1 MSLLELPFSDPFEL
15 NFCSFNQNY
24 VTLNFSVFI
33 VFFQKV
39 IYKVM
44 KGNHQQSSVLSA
56 LSNEH
61 LVPLANVDDI
71 FNDYTGKNIPFIRYL
86 VDDKNID
93 GKKIAAILS
102 NKFGYPYIQL
112 ANFDTTLVPEGVRNE
127 KLIQKHN
134 ALPLFLRGKVLFV
147 AMSDPTNLDALE
159 EIQFNTGYST
169 ELILTDELGLQACIE
184 KVLEDESDALDIT
197 DIDSEELSG
206 LEVQEDKKD
215 DDVGTGEDDAPIVVF
230 INKIL
235 LDAIKKGASDLHF
248 EPYEKS
254 FRIRFRID
262 GILTEIARPPVALSS
277 RMSARLKVMSK
288 LDIAERRVPQD
299 GRIKL
304 ALSKKKSIDF
314 RVSTLPTMWG
324 EKIVMRILDSSSAM
338 LGIDMLGYEAA
349 QKQIYMEALEQP
361 QGMILVTG
369 PTGSGKT
376 VSLYTGLNILNTEE
390 RNISTAEDPVE
401 INLEGINQVQINNRA
416 GLTFPSALRSFL
428 RQDPDIVMVGEIRDL
443 ETAEIAIKAAQT
455 GHLVLSTLHTNSA
468 AETLTRL
475 LNMGVP
481 SYNVASSVSIIIAQR
496 LARRLCPQCKT
507 HESLSQ
513 IQLAEQGFP
522 ADKLSEIKLFKPVG
536 CEQCTGGYKG
546 RVGIYEVI
554 KISAK
559 ISSIIM
565 EGGNSLDIATQC
577 QKEGFN
583 NLRQSGLQKAMSGMT
598 SLKEINRVTS
608 AE

>member
-1 MSLLELPFSDPFEL
+1 
-15 NFCSFNQNY
+15 
-24 VTLNFSVFI
+24 
-33 VFFQKV
+33 
-39 IYKVM
+39 M
-44 KGNHQQSSVLSA
+44 KLNHQQSSVISA
-56 LSNEH
+56 LTKQNLIPLDSIDGISKDFSSTNSNH
-61 LVPLANVDDI
+61 
-71 FNDYTGKNIPFIRYL
+71 FIKYL
-86 VDDKNID
+86 VEEKQVD
-93 GKKIAAILS
+93 GVELAKILS
-102 NKFGYPYIQL
+102 KNFGYPYFQL
-112 ANFDTTLVPEGVRNE
+112 DKFDLTLVPEGTCNE
-127 KLIQKHN
+127 KLVTKHN

-147 AMSDPTNLDALE
+147 ACSDPTNLDALE
-159 EIQFNTGYST
+159 EIQFNTGYNT
-169 ELILTDELGLQACIE
+169 ELVLVDEKSLQVAID
-184 KVLEDESDALDIT
+184 KVLASDNDSLDIS
-197 DIDSEELSG
+197 DIDEEELAG
-206 LEVQEDKKD
+206 LDVDNSSEKEDA
-215 DDVGTGEDDAPIVVF
+215 VGEKEDDAPIVVF

-262 GILTEIARPPVALSS
+262 GILSEIARPPVALSA
-277 RMSARLKVMSK
+277 RLAARLKVMSR

-304 ALSKKKSIDF
+304 AISKKKSIDF

-324 EKIVMRILDSSSAM
+324 EKVVMRILDSSSAM
-338 LGIDMLGYEAA
+338 LGIDVLGYEPE
-349 QKQIYMEALEQP
+349 QKAIYMEALEKP

-376 VSLYTGLNILNTEE
+376 VSLYTGLNILNTQE

-401 INLEGINQVQINNRA
+401 INLEGVNQVQINNRA
-416 GLTFPSALRSFL
+416 GLTFPAALRSFL

-443 ETAEIAIKAAQT
+443 ETAEIAIKASQT

-496 LARRLCPQCKT
+496 LARRLCPQCK
-507 HESLSQ
+507 EEEKLSD

-522 ADKLSEIKLFKPVG
+522 AEKFDEIQLFKAVG
-536 CEQCTGGYKG
+536 CQHCTGGYKG

-554 KISAK
+554 KISPA
-559 ISSIIM
+559 IASIIM
-565 EGGNSLDIATQC
+565 EGGNSLDIANQC
-577 QKEGFN
+577 QKEGYN
-583 NLRQSGLQKAMSGMT
+583 NLRQSGIVKAMSGLT
-598 SLKEINRVTS
+598 SLEEINRVAS
-608 AE
+608 AH

>member
-1 MSLLELPFSDPFEL
+1 
-15 NFCSFNQNY
+15 
-24 VTLNFSVFI
+24 
-33 VFFQKV
+33 
-39 IYKVM
+39 M
-44 KGNHQQSSVLSA
+44 KGLHQQSSLLSA
-56 LSNEH
+56 LSKHN
-61 LVPLANVDDI
+61 LVSPEQLDEISADFI
-71 FNDYTGKNIPFIRYL
+71 QQKKPFVRYL
-86 VDDKNID
+86 VEDKKFNAQNI
-93 GKKIAAILS
+93 ASILS
-102 NKFGYPYIQL
+102 RSFGYPLIDLQH
-112 ANFDTTLVPEGVRNE
+112 FDTSLVPDGIRNE
-127 KLIQKHN
+127 KLIRKHN

-159 EIQFNTGYST
+159 EIQFNTGFTT
-169 ELILTDELGLQACIE
+169 ELVLTNEQSLHACID
-184 KVLEDESDALDIT
+184 KVLEEESDALDIS
-197 DIDSEELSG
+197 DIDTEELAG
-206 LEVQEDKKD
+206 IDVQEEKTD
-215 DDVGTGEDDAPIVVF
+215 DDNEGASGGKEDAPIVVY

-254 FRIRFRID
+254 YRIRFRVD
-262 GILTEIARPPVALSS
+262 GILTEVAKPPISLSS
-277 RMSARLKVMSK
+277 RMAARLKVMSK

-304 ALSKKKSIDF
+304 ALSKRKSIDF

-338 LGIDMLGYEAA
+338 LGIDMLGYEPE
-349 QKQIYMEALEQP
+349 QKKIYMDALAQP

-376 VSLYTGLNILNTEE
+376 VSLYTGLNILNTQE

-401 INLEGINQVQINNRA
+401 INLEGINQVQINVRA

-496 LARRLCPQCKT
+496 LARRLCTQCKT
-507 HESLSQ
+507 EEA
-513 IQLAEQGFP
+513 IPEAELLNQGFP
-522 ADKLSEIKLFKPVG
+522 QDKIGQFTLFKPVG

-554 KISAK
+554 KIGEQVAN
-559 ISSIIM
+559 IIM

-577 QKEGFN
+577 QKEGFD
-583 NLRQSGLQKAMSGMT
+583 NLRQSGIKKAMQGMT
-598 SLKEINRVTS
+598 SLEEINRVTNS
-608 AE
+608 

>member
-1 MSLLELPFSDPFEL
+1 
-15 NFCSFNQNY
+15 
-24 VTLNFSVFI
+24 
-33 VFFQKV
+33 
-39 IYKVM
+39 M
-44 KGNHQQSSVLSA
+44 KGHHQQSSVLSA
-56 LSNEH
+56 LTKNDIVS
-61 LVPLANVDDI
+61 VDMVDSI
-71 FNDYTGKNIPFIRYL
+71 SADFIRQSKPFIRFL
-86 VDDKNID
+86 VEDKSID
-93 GKKIAAILS
+93 ADSIATILS
-102 NKFGYPYIQL
+102 RSFGYPLIDL
-112 ANFDTTLVPEGVRNE
+112 NTFDSAMLPEGIRNE
-127 KLIQKHN
+127 KLIRKHN

-159 EIQFNTGYST
+159 EIQFNTGFPT
-169 ELILTDELGLQACIE
+169 ELVLTNEQSLFKFIDKILEE
-184 KVLEDESDALDIT
+184 ESDALDIS
-197 DIDSEELSG
+197 DIDAEELSG
-206 LEVQEDKKD
+206 IDVQEERKEDE
-215 DDVGTGEDDAPIVVF
+215 VATGEKEDAPIVVY

-235 LDAIKKGASDLHF
+235 LDAIRKGASDLHF

-254 FRIRFRID
+254 YRIRFRVD
-262 GILTEIARPPVALSS
+262 GILTEMAKPPVSLSS
-277 RMSARLKVMSK
+277 RMAARLKVMSK

-338 LGIDMLGYEAA
+338 LGIEMLGYEPA

-376 VSLYTGLNILNTEE
+376 VSLYTGLNILNTAE

-416 GLTFPSALRSFL
+416 GLTFPNALRSFL

-496 LARRLCPQCKT
+496 LARRLCNRCKV
-507 HESLSQ
+507 EDEVPR
-513 IQLAEQGFP
+513 AELEKQGFTP
-522 ADKLSEIKLFKPVG
+522 IQMADMTLFKPVG
-536 CEQCTGGYKG
+536 CDQCTGGYKG
-546 RVGIYEVI
+546 RVGVYEVI
-554 KISAK
+554 KISPEM
-559 ISSIIM
+559 SSIIM
-565 EGGNSLDIATQC
+565 GGGNSLDIAKQC
-577 QKEGFN
+577 QIEGYN
-583 NLRQSGLQKAMSGMT
+583 NLRQSGLEKASQGVT
-598 SLKEINRVTS
+598 SLAEINRVTT
-608 AE
+608 A

>member
-1 MSLLELPFSDPFEL
+1 M
-15 NFCSFNQNY
+15 
-24 VTLNFSVFI
+24 
-33 VFFQKV
+33 
-39 IYKVM
+39 
-44 KGNHQQSSVLSA
+44 
-56 LSNEH
+56 
-61 LVPLANVDDI
+61 
-71 FNDYTGKNIPFIRYL
+71 
-86 VDDKNID
+86 
-93 GKKIAAILS
+93 
-102 NKFGYPYIQL
+102 
-112 ANFDTTLVPEGVRNE
+112 
-127 KLIQKHN
+127 
-134 ALPLFLRGKVLFV
+134 
-147 AMSDPTNLDALE
+147 
-159 EIQFNTGYST
+159 
-169 ELILTDELGLQACIE
+169 
-184 KVLEDESDALDIT
+184 
-197 DIDSEELSG
+197 
-206 LEVQEDKKD
+206 
-215 DDVGTGEDDAPIVVF
+215 VF

-262 GILTEIARPPVALSS
+262 GILSEIARPPVSLSS
-277 RMSARLKVMSK
+277 RMAARLKVMSK

-338 LGIDMLGYEAA
+338 LGIDMLGYEPE
-349 QKQIYMEALEQP
+349 QKEIYMAALEQP

-376 VSLYTGLNILNTEE
+376 VSLYTGLNILNTQE

-443 ETAEIAIKAAQT
+443 ETAEISIKAAQT

-481 SYNVASSVSIIIAQR
+481 SYNVASSVTIIIAQR

-507 HESLSQ
+507 KEVLTET
-513 IQLAEQGFP
+513 QLVEQGFP
-522 ADKLSEIKLFKPVG
+522 SDKLSDIKLFKAVG

-554 KISAK
+554 KISPT

-565 EGGNSLDIATQC
+565 EGGNSLDIAKQC
-577 QKEGFN
+577 QKEGYN
-583 NLRQSGLQKAMSGMT
+583 NLRQSGLIKAMNGMT

-608 AE
+608 A